1 MSDEVLIEE
10 ISRVLPQFEK
20 YFIRPFLLLGRDTMS
35 SSQMK
40 LLLWLI
46 HKGEDSMSGLANR
59 MEVSRPQLTSLV
71 DGLVRMGFL
80 QRDSDARDRRIVS
93 VRPTQKALDF
103 YEEIQKKALFCNRVR
118 LSRLDDGEKESLY
131 QALRCVR
138 SLLEKTE
145 RENQRLSFR

>member
-1 MSDEVLIEE
+1 MSDETLIEE

-20 YFIRPFLLLGRDTMS
+20 YFIRPFLQLGKNTMS

-46 HKGEDSMSGLANR
+46 HKGEDTMSGLANQ

-71 DGLVRMGFL
+71 DGLVRTGFL
-80 QRDSDARDRRIVS
+80 ERDSNARDRRIVS

-103 YEEIQKKALFCNRVR
+103 YEEIQKKALLCNRA
-118 LSRLDDGEKESLY
+118 RLDRLDEGEKTSLY

-138 SLLEKTE
+138 DLLEKTE
-145 RENQRLSFR
+145 RENQAPSLR

>member
-1 MSDEVLIEE
+1 MSDEILIEE

-46 HKGEDSMSGLANR
+46 HKGEDSMSGLANQ
-59 MEVSRPQLTSLV
+59 MEVSKPQLTSLV
-71 DGLVRMGFL
+71 DGLVRAGFL
-80 QRDSDARDRRIVS
+80 ERDSNARDRRIVS

-103 YEEIQKKALFCNRVR
+103 YEEIQKKALLCNKTR
-118 LSRLDDGEKESLY
+118 LDRLDDEEKASLY

-145 RENQRLSFR
+145 REASAR